1 MKVMSQ
7 LRDPN
12 IVRLLAACT
21 EDEPLC
27 MIVEYMENGDLNQFL
42 FESEPEWNAPKGHGA
57 SNIRVVR

>member
-1 MKVMSQ
+1 MKIMSQ

-27 MIVEYMENGDLNQFL
+27 MVVEYMEFGDLNQYL
-42 FESEPEWNAPKGHGA
+42 YESEAQWNVAPTGA
-57 SNIRVVR
+57 TNIRVLT